1 VSRLPF
7 LLFLVLIGCGTP
19 EETTTGRIEL
29 VYWCAPN
36 PQEVRLA
43 ELMVEEWHRLHPDI
57 RIKVQP
63 LPAGQ
68 SSEEVLLAAL
78 AAGTTPDVCS
88 NIWPGIVPDFVR
100 AGRLIALDT
109 LPDFDIVVGAR
120 APEGL
125 IASNRSTDGHLYQ
138 IPWKTNPI
146 MMQYNASLFRK
157 AGIDQAPR
165 TYSEFLAAASVLTTD
180 RDGNGRNDQWMGT
193 RDIRAIWWQ
202 RYFDMYPLYL
212 AASGG
217 KTFIE
222 NGEVRIDREA
232 MKSVLGFFRT
242 LYGNGSFPMS
252 SPQGNPFLS
261 EKIAMEFTGPWNISY
276 LERNAPAGLDYD
288 FTPIPVPD
296 AHDGPIYTYGDHKNI
311 AIFNTTKH
319 PAESWMFV
327 KFLISK
333 QADMNMLRITRQI
346 PLRGDL
352 LTDPDF
358 LDYFASDPKLSVFAR
373 QAAYTRS
380 VDAVPDLKRLF
391 DALSRRFE
399 RSAVYGKDD
408 LDSAVDDLIS
418 EMNRILEYNQ

>member
-1 VSRLPF
+1 MKRLLP
-7 LLFLVLIGCGTP
+7 LLLTLFAACDAPDSGPAEG
-19 EETTTGRIEL
+19 IEL

-43 ELMVEEWHRLHPDI
+43 EAMVEEWHRLNPDI

-109 LPDFDIVVGAR
+109 LPGFDEAVGAR

-125 IASNRSTDGHLYQ
+125 IPSNRSADGHLYH

-146 MMQYNASLFRK
+146 MMQYNASMFQD
-157 AGIDQAPR
+157 AGLSAAPR
-165 TYSEFLAAASVLTTD
+165 TYSEFLAAADRLTIDADGDGRKD
-180 RDGNGRNDQWMGT
+180 RWMGT

-217 KTFIE
+217 KTFVE
-222 NGEVRIDREA
+222 DGQVRIDREA

-242 LYGNGSFPMS
+242 LYKQGAFPMS

-261 EKIAMEFTGPWNISY
+261 AKIAMEFTGPWNISY
-276 LERNAPAGLDYD
+276 LERNAPEGLSYA
-288 FTPIPVPD
+288 FAPIPVPD
-296 AHDGPIYTYGDHKNI
+296 GHEGPVYTYGDHKNI

-319 PAESWMFV
+319 PEASWRFA

-352 LTDPDF
+352 LTDPEF
-358 LDYFASDPKLSVFAR
+358 QAYFAQDPLLSVFAR

-391 DALSRRFE
+391 DALSRRYE

-408 LDSAVDDLIS
+408 LDTAVDDLIA
-418 EMNRILEYNQ
+418 EMNLILEYNR

>member
-1 VSRLPF
+1 MTRV
-7 LLFLVLIGCGTP
+7 LLFALLMVIGCNRAEQAGS
-19 EETTTGRIEL
+19 GQIEL

-36 PQEVRLA
+36 PQEVLLA
-43 ELMVEEWHRLHPDI
+43 QTMVDEWHQTHPNI

-78 AAGTTPDVCS
+78 AAGTTPDICS
-88 NIWPGIVPDFVR
+88 NIWPGIVSDFVR

-109 LPDFDIVVGAR
+109 LAGFSESVAAR

-125 IASNRSTDGHLYQ
+125 IQASRSLDGRLYQ

-146 MMQYNASLFRK
+146 MMQYNSTMFRNVGLNVPK
-157 AGIDQAPR
+157 
-165 TYSEFLAAASVLTTD
+165 TYSEFIAAARSLTLD
-180 RDGNGRNDQWMGT
+180 IDGNGRTDQWMGT

-202 RYFDMYPLYL
+202 RYFDLYPLYI

-217 KTFIE
+217 RTLMSDGRIQ
-222 NGEVRIDREA
+222 IDREA

-242 LYGNGSFPMS
+242 LYADGSFPMS

-261 EKIAMEFTGPWNISY
+261 KKIAMEFTGPWNISY
-276 LERNAPAGLDYD
+276 LERNAPSDLDYD
-288 FTPIPVPD
+288 FAPIPVPD
-296 AHDGPIYTYGDHKNI
+296 GHEGPVFTYGDHKNI
-311 AIFNTTKH
+311 VIFSTTRY
-319 PAESWMFV
+319 PAESWEFV
-327 KFLISK
+327 KFLIRK
-333 QADMNMLRITRQI
+333 QSDMQLLRITRQI

-352 LTDPDF
+352 LTDVEF
-358 LDYFASDPKLSVFAR
+358 LSYFDQDPKLSVFAK

-391 DALSRRFE
+391 DAMSRQYE
-399 RSAVYGKDD
+399 RTAVYGKEDV
-408 LDSAVDDLIS
+408 DSAVDDLVA
-418 EMNRILEYNQ
+418 ELNRIAAYNL